1 MNRATETSNGAR
13 RPSRSMLVALALSVA
28 TAVGALGCVGC
39 VGRAATKIEAGESPS
54 TGEAAYDDFFKTV
67 LDVRE
72 QAKRAA
78 DEETA
83 ARDELGRA
91 VGSES
96 GSSAEGMVGKTAN
109 SAKKL
114 HDFGVRLH
122 LQLLPTARLVVAR
135 SGDTPEAGE
144 TEALLR
150 GVESAANKSMALARR
165 LAELGTLTATLEKQR
180 TELREATATKLDSLP
195 SSKREEIEKELDG
208 SKAVLAEASD
218 ASARVAGSASRFLLD
233 LARAV
238 ETGATDAEGPPP
250 AAACPPENAK
260 TAKKAAAPPGR
271 GRPSKPPA
279 GHAPASARRPAAS
292 PTAAPAA
299 KPARKAKS
307 GDDFEP

>member
-1 MNRATETSNGAR
+1 MNRSTETSDSAR
-13 RPSRSMLVALALSVA
+13 PRWRATVASLALALATSLGSAGCPSRS
-28 TAVGALGCVGC
+28 
-39 VGRAATKIEAGESPS
+39 ATKIEAGEAPS

-91 VGSES
+91 VGSE
-96 GSSAEGMVGKTAN
+96 GGASAEGMVGKTAS

-144 TEALLR
+144 TEALLH

-165 LAELGTLTATLEKQR
+165 LAELATLTATLEKQR
-180 TELREATATKLDSLP
+180 AELREGTATKLDSLP
-195 SSKREEIEKELDG
+195 SAKREEIEKELDG
-208 SKAVLAEASD
+208 SKAVLAEAGDS
-218 ASARVAGSASRFLLD
+218 SARVAGSASRFLLD

-238 ETGATDAEGPPP
+238 ETGATDAEGPP
-250 AAACPPENAK
+250 ATEACPPSKAK
-260 TAKKAAAPPGR
+260 TAKKGAAPPPR
-271 GRPSKPPA
+271 GRPSK
-279 GHAPASARRPAAS
+279 APTGRAPTAHRPAAA
-292 PTAAPAA
+292 AAPAA
-299 KPARKAKS
+299 KPTRKAKP